1 MLVNQLRSEQTMARG
16 WSNNPRRTSAGWSGI
31 RNFFQRQP
39 EWVLGGALVGG
50 ALLAYLALKGRQ
62 SAAQQPQLGQS
73 YTAQHS
79 GSPDNEPLWR
89 NPSARMGATEGQMED
104 LATPSAR
111 ALEAGTAGA
120 TGAAYEL
127 DPTSITSG

>member
-1 MLVNQLRSEQTMARG
+1 MNQFRTDRTKARG
-16 WSNNPRRTSAGWSGI
+16 WSDGPQRASAGWSGI
-31 RNFFQRQP
+31 RNFFQHQP

-62 SAAQQPQLGQS
+62 SSAQQPQFGQR

-79 GSPDNEPLWR
+79 GRPDNEPLWR

-104 LATPSAR
+104 LATPSTR
-111 ALEAGTAGA
+111 ALDAGTAGT
-120 TGAAYEL
+120 TGTAYEL